1 MSIHDSIAQKIL
13 IVDDE
18 QPICNMLSFALV
30 RARYSVFTATSSQ
43 HAFEVMKAEK
53 CLVMFIDFNLPEISG
68 VDLYKAIRAENP
80 DSVAY
85 LMTGWAS
92 EEDLYACKAAG
103 FEDCFTKP
111 VSLQV
116 LFKAAQSAFG
126 RMEAVRRPE
135 KAVS

>member
-1 MSIHDSIAQKIL
+1 MSIHDSITQKIL

-18 QPICNMLSFALV
+18 QPICYMLSLALV
-30 RARYSVFTATSSQ
+30 RAGYSVFTATSSE

-53 CLVMFIDFNLPEISG
+53 CPVMFIDFNLPEISG

-92 EEDLYACKAAG
+92 EEDLFACKAAG

-111 VSLQV
+111 ISLKV
-116 LFKAAQSAFG
+116 IFKAAQRSFG
-126 RMEAVRRPE
+126 RMEAARRSD
-135 KAVS
+135 KAIS